1 MLKNH
6 WNVHRQKICDKFLK
20 VTQKHQADVT
30 MGEWERLIFEEE
42 QLTFHTVLAQVT
54 VDVEA
59 AFVANNGTL
68 RAAVSKAIEEL
79 QEALDVFERSL

>member
-6 WNVHRQKICDKFLK
+6 WNFHRKKICDDFFKAI
-20 VTQKHQADVT
+20 QKHEAEVT

-42 QLTFHTVLAQVT
+42 QLTFHTALAQVT

-68 RAAVSKAIEEL
+68 RAAVSQAIEDL
-79 QEALDVFERSL
+79 KEALANFERSL